1 MNVLHID
8 SSRDWWFKNYSDQF
22 DLTMVA
28 TCTKAIRN
36 KRLAM
41 LMTEMEV
48 SFAIPLHPHRFEQYR
63 QHYPEI
69 AALYLKVSESRSW

>member
-22 DLTMVA
+22 DLTMAA
-28 TCTKAIRN
+28 TCKKAIKN

-41 LMTEMEV
+41 LMTEMEA
-48 SFAIPLHPHRFEQYR
+48 SFAIPLFPDRFEQYR